1 MNTKRRWRELT
12 KELGERKIT
21 MANIALNEKEVGL
34 DEFFKENEVSL
45 KEAVILRQ
53 YARAVVTGDVRSAEF
68 LRDTSGEKP
77 TTELSVQEHR
87 SPLSE
92 LSLDE
97 LKLLIKHFK
106 EEQDELL
113 ERESLSDEHD

>member
-21 MANIALNEKEVGL
+21 VSNIALNEKEIGL

-53 YARAVVTGDVRSAEF
+53 YAKAVVTGDVRSAEF

-106 EEQDELL
+106 EEQDEQL